1 VLTPEVWTLVW
12 SIAALID
19 VGLPLKF
26 YNHYYFT
33 LYPPICIAAA
43 VALSLAARN
52 RIKHFALG
60 FAILFASA
68 VPLWA
73 IGESRAARGAEA
85 DAPREVAEVVRRAGN
100 GSSSL
105 FVYNYDPVI
114 YALTRLRPPTPYVLG
129 SESVEFSYSS
139 HANGVAEVQR
149 IIDSSPDFIGVH
161 TTLPSEFLQVEL
173 DQLVARKLLD
183 YHLIRQIENG
193 TNGVI
198 VSLYQH

>member
-1 VLTPEVWTLVW
+1 M
-12 SIAALID
+12 
-19 VGLPLKF
+19 
-26 YNHYYFT
+26 
-33 LYPPICIAAA
+33 
-43 VALSLAARN
+43 
-52 RIKHFALG
+52 G